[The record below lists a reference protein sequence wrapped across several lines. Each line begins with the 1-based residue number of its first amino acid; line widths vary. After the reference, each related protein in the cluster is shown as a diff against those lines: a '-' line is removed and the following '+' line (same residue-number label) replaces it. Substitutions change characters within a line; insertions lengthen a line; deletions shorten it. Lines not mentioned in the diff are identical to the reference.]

1 VVAESGPSR
10 VLISGASGLIGSAV
24 LASLEA
30 NGDEVTRLVRG
41 TPSAAR
47 QIAWPTRVPD
57 PQLLSGFDAVIHLS
71 GESIVGRWTETKKK
85 RILES
90 RVGTTRTLSQA
101 LGLAEQPP
109 RVLLCAS
116 AVGYYGSRGDE
127 LLAEESSPGDQFASE
142 LSRQWEAASQP
153 AADAGIRTAALRFGA
168 VLSKQ
173 GGALGQMLT
182 PFQLGLGGKMGN
194 GRQGMSWIA
203 VPDVVGAIRWLL
215 GHDSC
220 SGPFNLVSPHPVTN
234 EEFATTLASVLSRP
248 AFFSL
253 PAFAVRL
260 AFGEM
265 GTEILLGSQRAQPA
279 KLLASGYVFQQ
290 PHLRP
295 ALEAILGR

>member
-1 VVAESGPSR
+1 VAETGPSR

-24 LASLEA
+24 LPSLEA
-30 NGDEVTRLVRG
+30 NGYEVTRLVRG

-47 QIAWPTRVPD
+47 QIAWPRAVLD

-71 GESIVGRWTETKKK
+71 GESVVGRWTEAKKK

-90 RVGTTRTLSQA
+90 RVGATRTLSQA
-101 LGLAEQPP
+101 LAQAAQPP

-116 AVGYYGSRGDE
+116 AVGYYGNRGDE
-127 LLAEESSPGDQFASE
+127 LLPEQSSSGDQFASE
-142 LSRQWEAASQP
+142 LSRQWEAASRP
-153 AADAGIRTAALRFGA
+153 AADAGIRTVPLRFGA
-168 VLSKQ
+168 VLSKR
-173 GGALGQMLT
+173 GGALGRMLT
-182 PFQLGLGGKMGN
+182 PFRLGLGGKMGN
-194 GRQGMSWIA
+194 GRQWMSWIA
-203 VPDVVGAIRWLL
+203 VQDVIGALQWLL
-215 GHDSC
+215 RHDSC

-265 GTEILLGSQRAQPA
+265 GTEILLGSQRAEPA
-279 KLLASGYVFQQ
+279 KLLESGYVFQL
-290 PHLRP
+290 PHLRQ
-295 ALEAILGR
+295 ALEAILGH

>member
-1 VVAESGPSR
+1 MLP
-10 VLISGASGLIGSAV
+10 
-24 LASLEA
+24 SLEA
-30 NGDEVTRLVRG
+30 NGYEVTRLVRG

-47 QIAWPTRVPD
+47 QIAWPSALPD
-57 PQLLSGFDAVIHLS
+57 PQLLSGFDAVIHLA
-71 GESIVGRWTETKKK
+71 GESVVGRWTEAKKT

-101 LGLAEQPP
+101 LARAAQPP

-127 LLAEESSPGDQFASE
+127 LLPEESSPGDQFASA

-153 AADAGIRTAALRFGA
+153 AADAGIRTVPLRFGA
-168 VLSKQ
+168 VLSKR
-173 GGALGQMLT
+173 GGALGRMLT

-194 GRQGMSWIA
+194 GRQWMSWIA
-203 VPDVVGAIRWLL
+203 VPDVIGAMQWLL
-215 GHDSC
+215 HHDSC
-220 SGPFNLVSPHPVTN
+220 SGPFNLGSPHPVTT

-265 GTEILLGSQRAQPA
+265 GTEILLGSQRAEPA
-279 KLLASGYVFQQ
+279 KLLESGYVFEQ
-290 PHLRP
+290 PHLRQ